1 MTLRTLFHMARADFF
16 ERTRRYSFL
25 VMLGLVV
32 WLGYLSATGS
42 LVMSVPPNYVGEVN
56 SPWVGALMTVT
67 VTMFLGWFGF
77 YLVKGSVAR
86 DYETGVGQIIAT
98 TPLSRPMY
106 ALGKWLSNFTVLG
119 VMVIILMFAGI
130 AMNLFFGSAPLDLWA
145 LTAPLLFIA
154 LPCMAVVAAL
164 AVLFETVGWLRG
176 GFGNVVYFFLFIM
189 ALVPGFETEPYQPML
204 DLTGFRLIGDRIAQA
219 AKLTYPESESGFA
232 FQIVTAATEVKYF
245 LYNGIEWTAD
255 ILLPRFVFVLIGLGL
270 AMLGALFF
278 DRFNTT
284 KVLRGK
290 KRFASDPAQASAS
303 EPAPLPNI
311 HLTPLLAARHFRFSA
326 LYLAELKMLLKG
338 RRWWWYAVSL
348 GLVIAQLAVPHSETA
363 FLLAVAWLWM
373 ILLLSALGSREALHN
388 TSEIVFSAPRP
399 TLNQLPASWLAAFTV
414 TALMGSGAF
423 LRYLFDGETTRLLAW
438 TSGALFIPSLALAL
452 GVMTSSRKPFE
463 VIYVTWMY
471 LILNAVPPL
480 DFVGVTSESPWQF
493 YAVSAVALL
502 ALAIFVR
509 HWRLR
514 GGKLSK

>member
-32 WLGYLSATGS
+32 WLGYLSATGA
-42 LVMSVPPNYVGEVN
+42 LVMSVPPNYVGETN

-98 TPLSRPMY
+98 TPLSRPIY
-106 ALGKWLSNFTVLG
+106 ALGKWLSNFAVLG
-119 VMVIILMFAGI
+119 VMVVILMLAGI
-130 AMNLFFGSAPLDLWA
+130 AMNLIFGSVTLDLWA
-145 LTAPLLFIA
+145 LTAPLIFIA

-164 AVLFETVGWLRG
+164 AVLFETIGWLRG

-189 ALVPGFETEPYQPML
+189 ALVPGFETEPYQPLL
-204 DLTGFRLIGDRIAQA
+204 DLTGFRLIGDRIAEA

-245 LYNGIEWTAD
+245 LYNGIEWIPD
-255 ILLPRFVFVLIGLGL
+255 ILLPRLAFISIAIGFAAL
-270 AMLGALFF
+270 AALFF

-284 KVLRGK
+284 KILRGK
-290 KRFASDPAQASAS
+290 KRLNPDPARGSAF
-303 EPAPLPNI
+303 EPSPLPNI
-311 HLTPLLAARHFRFSA
+311 RLTPLSPARRFRFGA

-338 RRWWWYAVSL
+338 HRWWWYLVSL
-348 GLVIAQLAVPHSETA
+348 GLVIAQLSAPSESA
-363 FLLAVAWLWM
+363 SFLLAITWLWM
-373 ILLLSALGSREALHN
+373 ILLLSVLGNREALHN
-388 TSEIVFSAPRP
+388 TGEIVFSAPHP
-399 TLNQLPASWLAAFTV
+399 TLNQLPAAWLAAFTV
-414 TALMGSGAF
+414 TTLMGSGAF
-423 LRYLFDGETTRLLAW
+423 LRHLFDGEITRLLAW
-438 TSGALFIPSLALAL
+438 TSGALFIPSLALTL
-452 GVMTSSRKPFE
+452 GVLTSSRKPFE

-480 DFVGVTSESPWQF
+480 DFVGVTPESPWQF
-493 YAVSAVALL
+493 YTLSAFALF
-502 ALAIFVR
+502 ALAVFFR
-509 HWRLR
+509 HWLLT
-514 GGKLSK
+514 GGKLLR

>member
-25 VMLGLVV
+25 AMLGLVV
-32 WLGYLSATGS
+32 WLGYLSATGA
-42 LVMSVPPNYVGEVN
+42 LVMSVPPYYVGETN

-98 TPLSRPMY
+98 TPLSRPLY
-106 ALGKWLSNFTVLG
+106 ALGKWLSNFAVLG
-119 VMVIILMFAGI
+119 VMVVILMLAGV
-130 AMNLFFGSAPLDLWA
+130 AMNLVFGSAPLDLWA

-164 AVLFETVGWLRG
+164 AVLFETIGWLRG

-189 ALVPGFETEPYQPML
+189 ALIPGFEADSYQPML
-204 DLTGFRLIGDRIAQA
+204 DLTGFRLIGDHIAQA
-219 AKLTYPESESGFA
+219 AKLVYPESESGFA

-245 LYNGIEWTAD
+245 LYNGFAWTAD
-255 ILLPRFVFVLIGLGL
+255 ILLPRFAFVLIAIGL
-270 AMLGALFF
+270 AVLAALFF
-278 DRFNTT
+278 DRFNAT

-290 KRFASDPAQASAS
+290 KRLNPDPVQASAS
-303 EPAPLPNI
+303 EPAPLPSLQ
-311 HLTPLLAARHFRFSA
+311 LTPLSAARRFRFGA

-338 RRWWWYAVSL
+338 LHWWWYLTSL
-348 GLVIAQLAVPHSETA
+348 GLVIAQLTIPSATTP

-373 ILLLSALGSREALHN
+373 ILLLSTLGSREALNN

-399 TLNQLPASWLAAFTV
+399 TLNQLPAAWLAAFTV

-423 LRYLFDGETTRLLAW
+423 LRYFIDGDTLRLLAW

-452 GVMTSSRKPFE
+452 GVLTSSRKPFE
-463 VIYVTWMY
+463 VIYVAWMY
-471 LILNAVPPL
+471 LILNVVPPL
-480 DFVGVTSESPWQF
+480 DFVGVTAESPWQF
-493 YAVSAVALL
+493 YTLSALALL
-502 ALAIFVR
+502 TLAAFVR
-509 HWRLR
+509 QWRLK
-514 GGKLSK
+514 GGEVTK